1 MFSNY
6 LTFNDEGK
14 RMLHDSDIR
23 DGLCEYLE
31 IKYGKV
37 RFFEELTM
45 GKSRADV
52 VMVTDEGLFGIEIK
66 SDADTYQRLERQV
79 KDYDRFFEYN
89 IAVVGTTHAGHI
101 REHVPEYWG
110 VLTVEMV
117 DDRLDVYEL
126 RKPILSPKAKLINQM
141 HFLWKSEMR
150 HIQDAEGLYKY
161 SDKSRAFI
169 RKYLLSKVE
178 KGKLKK
184 YLIDELFE
192 REYNIT
198 LPKA

>member
-1 MFSNY
+1 
-6 LTFNDEGK
+6 
-14 RMLHDSDIR
+14 MLRDSDIR

-31 IKYGKV
+31 IQYGKV

-45 GKSRADV
+45 GKSRADI

-79 KDYDRFFEYN
+79 KDYDRFFDYN
-89 IAVVGTTHAGHI
+89 IVVVGTTHAVHI

-117 DDRLDVYEL
+117 DDELDVYEL
-126 RKPILSPKAKLINQM
+126 RKPALSPKAKLINQM

-169 RKYLLSKVE
+169 RKYLLGSVE
-178 KGKLKK
+178 KEKLKK
-184 YLIDELFE
+184 YLIDEVWE
-192 REYNIT
+192 REYMGEKTMEYVIS
-198 LPKA
+198 

>member
-1 MFSNY
+1 
-6 LTFNDEGK
+6 
-14 RMLHDSDIR
+14 MLRDSDIR

-31 IKYGKV
+31 IQYGKV

-45 GKSRADV
+45 GKSRADI
-52 VMVTDEGLFGIEIK
+52 VMVTDAGIFGIEIK

-79 KDYDRFFEYN
+79 KDYDRFFDYN

-117 DDRLDVYEL
+117 DGVLDVYEL
-126 RKPILSPKAKLINQM
+126 RKPALSPKAKLINQM

-169 RKYLLSKVE
+169 RKYLLSSVE
-178 KGKLKK
+178 KEKLKK

-198 LPKA
+198 LPKV